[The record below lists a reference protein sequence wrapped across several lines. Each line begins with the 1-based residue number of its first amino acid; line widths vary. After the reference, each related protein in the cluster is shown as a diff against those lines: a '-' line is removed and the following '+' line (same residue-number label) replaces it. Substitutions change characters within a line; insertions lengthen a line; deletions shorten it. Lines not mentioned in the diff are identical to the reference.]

1 MWNLGTTPGPMQGRG
16 KCSLLLLL
24 LREQRAGQR
33 PEPLSLSPDTKE
45 QQETEAKEPTGLRD
59 PGPQSGIPP
68 HFACLGRL
76 WASLSIVLR
85 LPAFSS
91 ALKLF

>member
-33 PEPLSLSPDTKE
+33 PEPPSLSPDTKE
-45 QQETEAKEPTGLRD
+45 QQETEAKGAQSCRGTFCHSAGTSHTLREWWPAPWD
-59 PGPQSGIPP
+59 GQEIGSQWGSGGFP
-68 HFACLGRL
+68 
-76 WASLSIVLR
+76 
-85 LPAFSS
+85 
-91 ALKLF
+91 

>member
-1 MWNLGTTPGPMQGRG
+1 MFTVAAVTPGAKGW
-16 KCSLLLLL
+16 
-24 LREQRAGQR
+24 
-33 PEPLSLSPDTKE
+33 PETRPLSLSPDTKE